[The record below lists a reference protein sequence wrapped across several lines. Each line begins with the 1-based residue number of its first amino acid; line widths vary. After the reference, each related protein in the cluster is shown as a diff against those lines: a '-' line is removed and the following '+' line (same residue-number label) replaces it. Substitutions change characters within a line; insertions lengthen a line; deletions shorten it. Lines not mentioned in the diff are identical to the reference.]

1 LCGGIEETFLE
12 GGDSCP
18 RPHARGCA
26 CFKLMCLSTSHLE
39 EGVKLMLIRP
49 VDIDLL
55 RQLKVGLK
63 TTARTDV
70 FQTVEN
76 FCTIITGFV
85 L

>member
-1 LCGGIEETFLE
+1 
-12 GGDSCP
+12 
-18 RPHARGCA
+18 
-26 CFKLMCLSTSHLE
+26 
-39 EGVKLMLIRP
+39 MLIRP